1 MLTLSDIRDTAS
13 SRIYRKGLELQSY
26 KLVKNF
32 EYSIFEESDNS
43 VVADM
48 QGELCGDFDTDYT
61 VSAVVDESYSEVR
74 EWRCSCEESWDG
86 MCSHCV
92 ALLVEYL
99 QKRKAKEVLEI
110 KWKKK
115 EWTDYKYDGRYF
127 IIVKNKKWVGFYNL
141 DSIISIAIH

>member
-48 QGELCGDFDTDYT
+48 QGELCGDFDGSSTL
-61 VSAVVDESYSEVR
+61 VR
-74 EWRCSCEESWDG
+74 NIKHYKPQKCGLFYVKFYLFLCC
-86 MCSHCV
+86 M
-92 ALLVEYL
+92 AL
-99 QKRKAKEVLEI
+99 
-110 KWKKK
+110 
-115 EWTDYKYDGRYF
+115 
-127 IIVKNKKWVGFYNL
+127 FYML
-141 DSIISIAIH
+141 

>member
-32 EYSIFEESDNS
+32 EYSIFEELDNS

-99 QKRKAKEVLEI
+99 QKKEG
-110 KWKKK
+110 KRS
-115 EWTDYKYDGRYF
+115 TG
-127 IIVKNKKWVGFYNL
+127 NKVEEKRRIFPG
-141 DSIISIAIH
+141 ISF